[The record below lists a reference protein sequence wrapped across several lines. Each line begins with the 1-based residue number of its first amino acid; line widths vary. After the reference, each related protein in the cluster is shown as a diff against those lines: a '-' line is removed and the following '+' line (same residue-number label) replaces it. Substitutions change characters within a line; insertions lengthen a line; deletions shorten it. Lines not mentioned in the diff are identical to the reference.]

1 MILSILKKIIGSKNN
16 RDLRRIRKTVAE
28 INSLEESLKLFSDKD
43 LREKTN
49 QFRDRLASGEQ
60 LDEMLAEAFATVRE
74 TSRRVLAMR
83 HFDVQLIG
91 GITLHEGRIAEMRTG
106 EGKTLAATLSA
117 YLNALPAKGVHII
130 TVNDY
135 LAKRDAQWMLPLYRA
150 LGLSLG
156 VIQSH
161 RGGNEASSFYC
172 SADDENG
179 LTVSTRKEAYAAD
192 ITYGTNNEFGFD
204 YLRDNMAVSSEQL
217 VQGELFYSVIDEVDS
232 ILVDEAR
239 TPLIISGKV
248 SDSTKWYSDF
258 TRIVKGMKRDVHY
271 EIDEAKKQVH
281 TTEVGVEY
289 VESKLGIKNLYE
301 NTQTNFIH
309 YLTATLRAK
318 TIFTKDVDYI
328 IADGQIKIVD
338 EFTGRV
344 LEGRRYSDGLHQ
356 ALEAKENVKIQDENQ
371 TLASITYQNYFRMYE
386 NLAGMTGTAK
396 TEEEEFVQIYNL
408 EVVEIPTNL
417 PIQRSDQQDA
427 VYKTNSAK
435 LDAVIED
442 IKLRNTKGQ
451 PILLGTVSVEASEE
465 ISKLLTSK
473 GIVHNVL
480 NAKNHEEEANI
491 VAQAGRLGAVTVATN
506 MAGRGVD
513 IKLGGNPEDMAIQ
526 LQIKENQQ
534 DNPNFLKTKIVE
546 FESKVEKEKQ
556 DVLELGG
563 LYVLGTERH
572 ESRRIDNQLRGRSG
586 RQGDPGESRFYISL
600 QDDLMRRFQ
609 GERIE
614 SIMNKLNLPDEERIE
629 QSMVTKS
636 IERAQAQVESLNFE
650 IRKNVLKFDQVL
662 NQQRDVIYKWRR
674 ELLRSESIHDLIE
687 GWFEDVVDLISKNIE
702 NYKKSYES
710 LDQFKDLVENELS
723 ELLSDA
729 AKNKLFQNLEINDNL
744 DIEKSLKDLFYDNE
758 KQDENNFWNLA
769 RGSALSFIDQSWKDH
784 LAEMDYL
791 RSGIGLRAMG
801 QRDPLVEY
809 QNEGYDL
816 FEELI
821 DNVKF
826 SVIRIL
832 LNFDKNLIVQ
842 KEKNIDDNV
851 KEKTITK
858 DKIGRN
864 DPCYCGSGKKYKK
877 CGMVDACIKKS

>member
-1 MILSILKKIIGSKNN
+1 MSIFKKVLSVGSGKLATELNT
-16 RDLRRIRKTVAE
+16 IVAA
-28 INSLEESLKLFSDKD
+28 INSKEQEFEKFSDQ
-43 LREKTN
+43 EIKTN
-49 QFRDRLASGEQ
+49 FQNLSEQ
-60 LDEMLAEAFATVRE
+60 LEDSSQNIEVEAFAYTRE
-74 TSRRVLAMR
+74 AAKRTLGQR
-83 HFDVQLIG
+83 HYDVQIFG
-91 GITLHEGRIAEMRTG
+91 GLVLLRNKIAEMKTG
-106 EGKTLAATLSA
+106 EGKTLVSTLPIS
-117 YLNALPAKGVHII
+117 LMALYKKGVHVV
-130 TVNDY
+130 TVNEY
-135 LAKRDAQWMLPLYRA
+135 LAKRDAEWMSPIYEF
-150 LGLSLG
+150 LGLEVGLIHSNQDPLDKA
-156 VIQSH
+156 
-161 RGGNEASSFYC
+161 ASY
-172 SADDENG
+172 
-179 LTVSTRKEAYAAD
+179 KKD

-204 YLRDNMAVSSEQL
+204 YLRDNMAVSNEQL

-258 TRIVKGMKRDVHY
+258 TRIVKGMKRDIHY

-281 TTEVGVEY
+281 TTEAGVEY
-289 VESKLGIKNLYE
+289 VESKLGITNLYE

-328 IADGQIKIVD
+328 VSDGQIKIVD

-417 PIQRSDQQDA
+417 PIQRMDQQDA
-427 VYKTNSAK
+427 VYKTNTAK
-435 LDAVIED
+435 LEAVIED
-442 IKLRNTKGQ
+442 IKIRNDKGQ

-480 NAKNHEEEANI
+480 NAKNHEQEAHI
-491 VAQAGRLGAVTVATN
+491 IAQAGRMGAVTVATN

-513 IKLGGNPEDMAIQ
+513 IKLGGNPEEMAIQ
-526 LQIKENQQ
+526 QQIKENQQ
-534 DNPNFLKTKIVE
+534 DNQEFLNAKISE
-546 FESKVEKEKQ
+546 FEPEVEKEKNR
-556 DVLELGG
+556 VLELGG

-674 ELLRSESIHDLIE
+674 ELLRSKNIKNLIE
-687 GWFEDVVDLISKNIE
+687 GWFEDVADIVSNNIE
-702 NYKKSYES
+702 SYKKNYET
-710 LDQFKDLVENELS
+710 LDDFKNLVENELS
-723 ELLSDA
+723 ELLSDVS
-729 AKNKLFQNLEINDNL
+729 KNKFIQKLEINDKL
-744 DIEKSLKDLFYDNE
+744 DIKKSLEELFYNNE
-758 KQDENNFWNLA
+758 NQDIDNFWNLA

-832 LNFDKNLIVQ
+832 LNFDKNLIVK

-858 DKIGRN
+858 DKIRRN
-864 DPCYCGSGKKYKK
+864 DQCYCGSGKKYKK

>member
-1 MILSILKKIIGSKNN
+1 MSIFKKVLSVGSGKLASELN
-16 RDLRRIRKTVAE
+16 DVVQA
-28 INSLEESLKLFSDKD
+28 INDKEKEFELFSDEEIKLNFQD
-43 LREKTN
+43 LSKKLNGDPHNIEV
-49 QFRDRLASGEQ
+49 
-60 LDEMLAEAFATVRE
+60 EAFAYIRE
-74 TSRRVLAMR
+74 AAKRTLGQR
-83 HFDVQLIG
+83 HYDVQLFG
-91 GITLHEGRIAEMRTG
+91 GLVLLRNKIAEMKTG
-106 EGKTLAATLSA
+106 EGKTLVSTLPIS
-117 YLNALPAKGVHII
+117 LMALFKKGVHVV
-130 TVNDY
+130 TVNEY
-135 LAKRDAQWMLPLYRA
+135 LAKRDAEWMSPIYNF
-150 LGLSLG
+150 LGLD
-156 VIQSH
+156 V
-161 RGGNEASSFYC
+161 
-172 SADDENG
+172 G
-179 LTVSTRKEAYAAD
+179 LIHSNQDPEEKNQAYKKD

-204 YLRDNMAVSSEQL
+204 YLRDNMAISSEQL

-248 SDSTKWYSDF
+248 SDSTKWYSEF
-258 TRIVKGMKRDVHY
+258 TKIVKGMKRDVHY

-281 TTEVGVEY
+281 TTELGVEF
-289 VESKLGIKNLYE
+289 VESKLGISNLYE
-301 NTQTNFIH
+301 NTKTNFIH

-318 TIFTKDVDYI
+318 TIFVKDVDYI
-328 IADGQIKIVD
+328 VSDGQIKIVD

-356 ALEAKENVKIQDENQ
+356 ALEAKENVRIQDENQ

-417 PIQRSDQQDA
+417 PIQRADQQDA
-427 VYKTNSAK
+427 VYKTNKAK

-442 IKLRNTKGQ
+442 IKLRNQNGQ
-451 PILLGTVSVEASEE
+451 PVLLGTVSVEASEE
-465 ISKLLTSK
+465 ISKILTSK

-480 NAKNHEEEANI
+480 NAKNHEQEANI
-491 VAQAGRLGAVTVATN
+491 IAQAGKLGAVTVATN

-513 IKLGGNPEDMAIQ
+513 IKLGGNAEEMALQ
-526 LQIKENQQ
+526 LQINENEQ
-534 DNPNFLKTKIVE
+534 DNPNYL
-546 FESKVEKEKQ
+546 ESKISELEENVEIEKEK
-556 DVLELGG
+556 VLSLGG

-600 QDDLMRRFQ
+600 QDELMRRFQ

-614 SIMNKLNLPDEERIE
+614 SIMTKLNLPDDERIE

-674 ELLRSESIHDLIE
+674 ELLRSQNINSLIE
-687 GWFEDVVDLISKNIE
+687 GWLSDVLETVANNIDS
-702 NYKKSYES
+702 YKKTYEN
-710 LDQFKDLVENELS
+710 LEHFNELVKDELG
-723 ELLSDA
+723 ELLSDSIRSKFI
-729 AKNKLFQNLEINDNL
+729 KNLQINDDL
-744 DIEKSLKDLFYDNE
+744 DIYKDLEDLFNENE
-758 KQDENNFWNLA
+758 KQDTDNFWSLA

-784 LAEMDYL
+784 LSEMDYL

-816 FEELI
+816 FEDLI
-821 DNVKF
+821 NNVKF

-842 KEKNIDDNV
+842 KDNNIDDNV
-851 KEKTITK
+851 KEKVITK

-864 DPCYCGSGKKYKK
+864 DHCYCG
-877 CGMVDACIKKS
+877 

>member
-1 MILSILKKIIGSKNN
+1 MSIFKKVLSVGSGKLATELNT
-16 RDLRRIRKTVAE
+16 IVAA
-28 INSLEESLKLFSDKD
+28 INSKEQEFEKFSDQ
-43 LREKTN
+43 EIKTN
-49 QFRDRLASGEQ
+49 FQNLSEQ
-60 LDEMLAEAFATVRE
+60 LEDSSQNIEVEAFAYTRE
-74 TSRRVLAMR
+74 AAKRTLGQR
-83 HFDVQLIG
+83 HYDVQIFG
-91 GITLHEGRIAEMRTG
+91 GLVLLRNKIAEMKTG
-106 EGKTLAATLSA
+106 EGKTLVSTLPIS
-117 YLNALPAKGVHII
+117 LMALYKKGVHVV
-130 TVNDY
+130 TVNEY
-135 LAKRDAQWMLPLYRA
+135 LAKRDAEWMSPVYEF
-150 LGLSLG
+150 LGLEVGLIHSNQDPLDKA
-156 VIQSH
+156 
-161 RGGNEASSFYC
+161 ASY
-172 SADDENG
+172 
-179 LTVSTRKEAYAAD
+179 KKD

-204 YLRDNMAVSSEQL
+204 YLRDNMAVSNEQL

-258 TRIVKGMKRDVHY
+258 TRIVKGMKRDIHY

-281 TTEVGVEY
+281 TTEAGVEY
-289 VESKLGIKNLYE
+289 VESKLGITNLYE

-318 TIFTKDVDYI
+318 TIFTKDIDYI
-328 IADGQIKIVD
+328 VSDGQIKIVD

-417 PIQRSDQQDA
+417 PIQRMDQQDA
-427 VYKTNSAK
+427 VYKTNTAK
-435 LDAVIED
+435 LEAVIED
-442 IKLRNTKGQ
+442 IKIRNDKGQ

-480 NAKNHEEEANI
+480 NAKNHEQEAHI
-491 VAQAGRLGAVTVATN
+491 IAQAGRMGAVTVATN

-513 IKLGGNPEDMAIQ
+513 IKLGGNPEEMAIQ
-526 LQIKENQQ
+526 QQIKENQQ
-534 DNPNFLKTKIVE
+534 DNQEFLNAKISE
-546 FESKVEKEKQ
+546 FEPEVEKEKKR
-556 DVLELGG
+556 VLELGG

-674 ELLRSESIHDLIE
+674 ELLRSKNIKNLIE
-687 GWFEDVVDLISKNIE
+687 GWFEDVADIVSNNIE
-702 NYKKSYES
+702 SYKKNYET
-710 LDQFKDLVENELS
+710 LDDFKNLVENELS
-723 ELLSDA
+723 ELLSDVS
-729 AKNKLFQNLEINDNL
+729 KNKFIQKLEINDKL
-744 DIEKSLKDLFYDNE
+744 DIKKSLEELFYNNE
-758 KQDENNFWNLA
+758 NQDIDNFWNLA

-832 LNFDKNLIVQ
+832 LNFDKNLIVK

-864 DPCYCGSGKKYKK
+864 DQCYCGSGKKYKK

>member
-1 MILSILKKIIGSKNN
+1 MSIFKKVLSVGSGKLASELNNIVDAINDKEQEFEKLSDEEIKTNFQNLSNQLTDSPLSIE
-16 RDLRRIRKTVAE
+16 V
-28 INSLEESLKLFSDKD
+28 
-43 LREKTN
+43 
-49 QFRDRLASGEQ
+49 
-60 LDEMLAEAFATVRE
+60 EAFAYTRE
-74 TSRRVLAMR
+74 AAKRTIGQR
-83 HFDVQLIG
+83 HYDVQIFG
-91 GITLHEGRIAEMRTG
+91 GLVLLRNKITEMKTG
-106 EGKTLAATLSA
+106 EGKTLVSTLPIS
-117 YLNALPAKGVHII
+117 LMTLFKKGVHVV
-130 TVNDY
+130 TVNEY
-135 LAKRDAQWMLPLYRA
+135 LAKRDAEWMSPIYNF
-150 LGLSLG
+150 LGLE
-156 VIQSH
+156 V
-161 RGGNEASSFYC
+161 
-172 SADDENG
+172 G
-179 LTVSTRKEAYAAD
+179 LIHSNQEPLDKAAAYKKN

-417 PIQRSDQQDA
+417 PIQRTDQQDA

-534 DNPNFLKTKIVE
+534 DNPNYLKTKIVE

-710 LDQFKDLVENELS
+710 LDQFKDLVESELS

-729 AKNKLFQNLEINDNL
+729 AKNKLFKNLEINDNL

-758 KQDENNFWNLA
+758 NQDENNFWNLA

-877 CGMVDACIKKS
+877 CGMVNACTKKS

>member
-1 MILSILKKIIGSKNN
+1 LSIFKRVLSVGSGKLASELN
-16 RDLRRIRKTVAE
+16 DVVQA
-28 INSLEESLKLFSDKD
+28 INDKEKEFELFSDEEIKLNFQELSKKLNGD
-43 LREKTN
+43 PQSIEV
-49 QFRDRLASGEQ
+49 
-60 LDEMLAEAFATVRE
+60 EAFAYIRE
-74 TSRRVLAMR
+74 AAKRTLGQR
-83 HFDVQLIG
+83 HYDVQLFG
-91 GITLHEGRIAEMRTG
+91 GLVLLRNKIAEMKTG
-106 EGKTLAATLSA
+106 EGKTLVSTLPIS
-117 YLNALPAKGVHII
+117 LMALFKKGVHVV
-130 TVNDY
+130 TVNEY
-135 LAKRDAQWMLPLYRA
+135 LAKRDAEWMSPIYNF
-150 LGLSLG
+150 LGLE
-156 VIQSH
+156 V
-161 RGGNEASSFYC
+161 
-172 SADDENG
+172 G
-179 LTVSTRKEAYAAD
+179 LIHSNQNPAEKNQAYKKD

-204 YLRDNMAVSSEQL
+204 YLRDNMAISREQL

-248 SDSTKWYSDF
+248 SDSTKWYSEF
-258 TRIVKGMKRDVHY
+258 TKIVKGMKRDIHY

-281 TTEVGVEY
+281 TTELGVEY
-289 VESKLGIKNLYE
+289 VESKLGISNLYE
-301 NTQTNFIH
+301 NTKTNFIH

-318 TIFTKDVDYI
+318 TIYLKDVDYI
-328 IADGQIKIVD
+328 IEDGQIKIVD

-417 PIQRSDQQDA
+417 PVQRVDQQDA
-427 VYKTNSAK
+427 VYKTNKAK
-435 LDAVIED
+435 LEAVIED
-442 IKLRNTKGQ
+442 IRIRNQNGQ

-465 ISKLLTSK
+465 ISKILTSK
-473 GIVHNVL
+473 GIIHNVL
-480 NAKNHEEEANI
+480 NAKNHEQEANI
-491 VAQAGRLGAVTVATN
+491 IAQAGKLGAVTVATN

-513 IKLGGNPEDMAIQ
+513 IKLGGNADEMALQ
-526 LQIKENQQ
+526 LQIKEEKLE
-534 DNPNFLKTKIVE
+534 NPNYLISKIKE
-546 FESKVEKEKQ
+546 LEDNVEKEKEK
-556 DVLELGG
+556 VLSLGG

-600 QDDLMRRFQ
+600 QDELMRRFQ

-614 SIMNKLNLPDEERIE
+614 SIMNKLNLPDDERIE

-674 ELLRSESIHDLIE
+674 ELLRSENISSLIE
-687 GWFEDVVDLISKNIE
+687 GWLSDVLETVANNIE
-702 NYKKSYES
+702 SFKKSYDNLEH
-710 LDQFKDLVENELS
+710 FNELVENELG
-723 ELLSDA
+723 ELLSDLVRS
-729 AKNKLFQNLEINDNL
+729 KFLKNLEINDDL
-744 DIEKSLKDLFYDNE
+744 DIYKDLENLFYDNE
-758 KQDENNFWNLA
+758 NQDKENFWRLA

-784 LAEMDYL
+784 LSEMDYL

-821 DNVKF
+821 NNVKF

-832 LNFDKNLIVQ
+832 LNFDKTFIVQ

-851 KEKTITK
+851 KDKVIAK

-864 DPCYCGSGKKYKK
+864 DPCYCGSGKKFKK
-877 CGMVDACIKKS
+877 CGLVDKCIKKS

>member
-1 MILSILKKIIGSKNN
+1 MSIFKKVLSVGSGKLASELN
-16 RDLRRIRKTVAE
+16 DVVQA
-28 INSLEESLKLFSDKD
+28 INDKEKEFELFSDEEIKLNFQD
-43 LREKTN
+43 LSKKLNGDPQSIEV
-49 QFRDRLASGEQ
+49 
-60 LDEMLAEAFATVRE
+60 EAFAYIRE
-74 TSRRVLAMR
+74 AAKRTLGQR
-83 HFDVQLIG
+83 HYDVQLFG
-91 GITLHEGRIAEMRTG
+91 GLVLLRNKIAEMKTG
-106 EGKTLAATLSA
+106 EGKTLVSTLPIS
-117 YLNALPAKGVHII
+117 LMALFKKGVHVV
-130 TVNDY
+130 TVNEY
-135 LAKRDAQWMLPLYRA
+135 LAKRDAEWMSPIYNF
-150 LGLSLG
+150 LGLD
-156 VIQSH
+156 V
-161 RGGNEASSFYC
+161 
-172 SADDENG
+172 G
-179 LTVSTRKEAYAAD
+179 LIHSNQNPEEKNQAYKKD

-204 YLRDNMAVSSEQL
+204 YLRDNMAISSEQL

-248 SDSTKWYSDF
+248 SDSTKWYSEF
-258 TRIVKGMKRDVHY
+258 TKIVKGMKRDVHY

-281 TTEVGVEY
+281 TTELGVEF
-289 VESKLGIKNLYE
+289 VESKLGISNLYE
-301 NTQTNFIH
+301 NTKTNFIH

-318 TIFTKDVDYI
+318 TIFVKDVDYI
-328 IADGQIKIVD
+328 VSDGQIKIVD

-356 ALEAKENVKIQDENQ
+356 ALEAKENVRIQDENQ

-417 PIQRSDQQDA
+417 PIQRADQQDA
-427 VYKTNSAK
+427 VYKTNKAK

-442 IKLRNTKGQ
+442 IKLRNQNGQ
-451 PILLGTVSVEASEE
+451 PVLLGTVSVEASEE
-465 ISKLLTSK
+465 ISKILTSK

-480 NAKNHEEEANI
+480 NAKNHEQEANI
-491 VAQAGRLGAVTVATN
+491 IAQAGKLGAVTVATN

-513 IKLGGNPEDMAIQ
+513 IKLGGNAEEMALQ
-526 LQIKENQQ
+526 LQINENEQ
-534 DNPNFLKTKIVE
+534 DNPNYL
-546 FESKVEKEKQ
+546 ESKISELEENVEIEKEK
-556 DVLELGG
+556 VLSLGG

-600 QDDLMRRFQ
+600 QDELMRRFQ

-614 SIMNKLNLPDEERIE
+614 SIMTKLNLPDDERIE

-674 ELLRSESIHDLIE
+674 ELLRSQNINSLIE
-687 GWFEDVVDLISKNIE
+687 GWLSDVLETVANNIDS
-702 NYKKSYES
+702 YKKTYEN
-710 LDQFKDLVENELS
+710 LEHFNELVNNELG
-723 ELLSDA
+723 ELLSDSVRSKFI
-729 AKNKLFQNLEINDNL
+729 KNLQINDDL
-744 DIEKSLKDLFYDNE
+744 DIYKDLEDLFNENE
-758 KQDENNFWNLA
+758 KQDTDNFWNLA

-784 LAEMDYL
+784 LSEMDYL

-816 FEELI
+816 FEDLI
-821 DNVKF
+821 NNVKF

-842 KEKNIDDNV
+842 KENNIDDNV
-851 KEKTITK
+851 KEKIITK

-877 CGMVDACIKKS
+877 CGLVDKCIRKS

>member
-1 MILSILKKIIGSKNN
+1 LSIFKRVLSVGSGKLASELN
-16 RDLRRIRKTVAE
+16 DVVQA
-28 INSLEESLKLFSDKD
+28 INDKEKEFELFSDEEIKLNFQELSKKLNGD
-43 LREKTN
+43 PQSIEV
-49 QFRDRLASGEQ
+49 
-60 LDEMLAEAFATVRE
+60 EAFAYIRE
-74 TSRRVLAMR
+74 AAKRTLGQR
-83 HFDVQLIG
+83 HYDVQLFG
-91 GITLHEGRIAEMRTG
+91 GLVLLRNKIAEMKTG
-106 EGKTLAATLSA
+106 EGKTLVSTLPIS
-117 YLNALPAKGVHII
+117 LMALFKKGVHVV
-130 TVNDY
+130 TVNEY
-135 LAKRDAQWMLPLYRA
+135 LAKRDAEWMSPIYNF
-150 LGLSLG
+150 LGLE
-156 VIQSH
+156 V
-161 RGGNEASSFYC
+161 
-172 SADDENG
+172 G
-179 LTVSTRKEAYAAD
+179 LIHSNQDPAEKNQAYKKD

-204 YLRDNMAVSSEQL
+204 YLRDNMAISKEQL

-248 SDSTKWYSDF
+248 SDSTKWYSEF
-258 TRIVKGMKRDVHY
+258 TKIVKGMKRDIHY

-281 TTEVGVEY
+281 TTELGVEY
-289 VESKLGIKNLYE
+289 VESKLGISNLYE
-301 NTQTNFIH
+301 NTKTNFIH

-318 TIFTKDVDYI
+318 TIYVKDVDYI
-328 IADGQIKIVD
+328 IGDGQIKIVD

-396 TEEEEFVQIYNL
+396 TEEDEFVQIYNL

-417 PIQRSDQQDA
+417 PVQRVDQQDA
-427 VYKTNSAK
+427 VYKTNKAK
-435 LDAVIED
+435 LEAVIED
-442 IKLRNTKGQ
+442 IKIRNQNGQ

-465 ISKLLTSK
+465 ISKILTSK

-480 NAKNHEEEANI
+480 NAKNHEQEANI
-491 VAQAGRLGAVTVATN
+491 IAQAGKLGAVTVATN

-513 IKLGGNPEDMAIQ
+513 IKLGGNADEMALQ
-526 LQIKENQQ
+526 LQINEEKLE
-534 DNPNFLKTKIVE
+534 NPNYLKSKIKKLE
-546 FESKVEKEKQ
+546 DNVEKEKEK
-556 DVLELGG
+556 VLSLGG

-600 QDDLMRRFQ
+600 QDELMRRFQ

-614 SIMNKLNLPDEERIE
+614 SIMNKLNLPDDERIE

-674 ELLRSESIHDLIE
+674 ELLRSENISSLIE
-687 GWFEDVVDLISKNIE
+687 GWLSDVLETVANNIE
-702 NYKKSYES
+702 SFKKSYEN
-710 LDQFKDLVENELS
+710 LEHFNELVENELG
-723 ELLSDA
+723 ELLSDLA
-729 AKNKLFQNLEINDNL
+729 RGKFLKNLEINDDL
-744 DIEKSLKDLFYDNE
+744 DIYKDLENLFNDNE
-758 KQDENNFWNLA
+758 NQDKENFWRLA

-821 DNVKF
+821 NNVKF

-832 LNFDKNLIVQ
+832 LNFDKTLIVQ

-851 KEKTITK
+851 KDKVIAK

-864 DPCYCGSGKKYKK
+864 DPCYCGSGKKFKK
-877 CGMVDACIKKS
+877 CGLVDKCIKKS

>member
-1 MILSILKKIIGSKNN
+1 MSIFKKVLSVGSGKLASELNT
-16 RDLRRIRKTVAE
+16 IVAA
-28 INSLEESLKLFSDKD
+28 INSKEQEFEKFSDK
-43 LREKTN
+43 EIKTN
-49 QFRDRLASGEQ
+49 FQNLSEKLEDSPQSIEI
-60 LDEMLAEAFATVRE
+60 EAFAYVRE
-74 TSRRVLAMR
+74 AAKRTLGQR
-83 HFDVQLIG
+83 HYDVQIFG
-91 GITLHEGRIAEMRTG
+91 GLVLLRNKIAEMKTG
-106 EGKTLAATLSA
+106 EGKTLVSTLPIS
-117 YLNALPAKGVHII
+117 LMALYKKGVHVV
-130 TVNDY
+130 TVNEY
-135 LAKRDAQWMLPLYRA
+135 LAKRDAEWMSPIYEF
-150 LGLSLG
+150 LGLEVGLIHSNQDPLDKA
-156 VIQSH
+156 
-161 RGGNEASSFYC
+161 ASY
-172 SADDENG
+172 
-179 LTVSTRKEAYAAD
+179 KKD

-258 TRIVKGMKRDVHY
+258 TKIVRGMKKDIHY

-281 TTEVGVEY
+281 TTEAGVEY
-289 VESKLGIKNLYE
+289 VESKLGINNLYE

-328 IADGQIKIVD
+328 VADGQIKIVD

-417 PIQRSDQQDA
+417 PIQRMDKQDA
-427 VYKTNSAK
+427 VYKTNVAK

-442 IKLRNTKGQ
+442 IKIRNDKGQ

-465 ISKLLTSK
+465 ISKILTSK

-480 NAKNHEEEANI
+480 NAKNHEQEAHI
-491 VAQAGRLGAVTVATN
+491 IAQAGRLGAVTVATN

-513 IKLGGNPEDMAIQ
+513 IKLGGNPEEMAIQ
-526 LQIKENQQ
+526 HQIKENQQ
-534 DNPNFLKTKIVE
+534 DNQDFLNSKISE
-546 FESKVEKEKQ
+546 FESEVEKEKKR
-556 DVLELGG
+556 VLELGG

-674 ELLRSESIHDLIE
+674 ELLRSQSIKNLIE
-687 GWFEDVVDLISKNIE
+687 GWFEDVTDIVSNNIE
-702 NYKKSYES
+702 SYKKNYET
-710 LDQFKDLVENELS
+710 LDDFKILVENELS
-723 ELLSDA
+723 ELLSDTT
-729 AKNKLFQNLEINDNL
+729 KNKLIQKLEINDNL
-744 DIEKSLKDLFYDNE
+744 EIKKSLEELFYNNE
-758 KQDENNFWNLA
+758 NQDINNFWNLA

-826 SVIRIL
+826 SVVRIL
-832 LNFDKNLIVQ
+832 LNFDKNLIVK

-851 KEKTITK
+851 KEKTILK

-877 CGMVDACIKKS
+877 CGMINACIKKS

>member
-1 MILSILKKIIGSKNN
+1 MSIFKKVLSVGSGKLASELN
-16 RDLRRIRKTVAE
+16 DVVQA
-28 INSLEESLKLFSDKD
+28 INDKEKDFELFSDEEIKVNFQNLSKKLNGD
-43 LREKTN
+43 PQSIEV
-49 QFRDRLASGEQ
+49 
-60 LDEMLAEAFATVRE
+60 EAFAYIRE
-74 TSRRVLAMR
+74 AAKRTLGQR
-83 HFDVQLIG
+83 HYDVQLFG
-91 GITLHEGRIAEMRTG
+91 GLVLLRNKIAEMKTG
-106 EGKTLAATLSA
+106 EGKTLVSTLPIS
-117 YLNALPAKGVHII
+117 LMALFKKGVHVV
-130 TVNDY
+130 TVNEY
-135 LAKRDAQWMLPLYRA
+135 LAKRDAEWMSPIYNF
-150 LGLSLG
+150 LGLE
-156 VIQSH
+156 V
-161 RGGNEASSFYC
+161 
-172 SADDENG
+172 G
-179 LTVSTRKEAYAAD
+179 LIHSNQNPEEKNQAYKKD

-204 YLRDNMAVSSEQL
+204 YLRDNMAISSEQL

-239 TPLIISGKV
+239 TPLIISGKI
-248 SDSTKWYSDF
+248 SDSTKWYSEF
-258 TRIVKGMKRDVHY
+258 TKIVKGMKRDIHY

-281 TTEVGVEY
+281 TTELGVEY
-289 VESKLGIKNLYE
+289 VESKLGIPNLYE
-301 NTQTNFIH
+301 NTKTNFIH

-318 TIFTKDVDYI
+318 TIFVKDVDYI
-328 IADGQIKIVD
+328 VADGQIKIVD

-417 PIQRSDQQDA
+417 PIQRADQQDA
-427 VYKTNSAK
+427 VYKTNKAK

-442 IKLRNTKGQ
+442 IKLRNQNGQ

-480 NAKNHEEEANI
+480 NAKNHEQEASI
-491 VAQAGRLGAVTVATN
+491 IAQAGKIGAVTVATN

-513 IKLGGNPEDMAIQ
+513 IKLGGNAEEMAIQ
-526 LQIKENQQ
+526 LQINENELE
-534 DNPNFLKTKIVE
+534 NPNYLKSKISE
-546 FESKVEKEKQ
+546 LEENVEKEKEK
-556 DVLELGG
+556 VLSLGG

-600 QDDLMRRFQ
+600 QDELMRRFQ

-614 SIMNKLNLPDEERIE
+614 SIMNKLNLPDDERIE

-674 ELLRSESIHDLIE
+674 KLLRSESVSDLIE
-687 GWFEDVVDLISKNIE
+687 DWFSDVLETVENNIE
-702 NYKKSYES
+702 SYKKSYEN
-710 LDQFKDLVENELS
+710 LEHFNELVENELG
-723 ELLSDA
+723 ELLSDSA
-729 AKNKLFQNLEINDNL
+729 RSKFLNNLQINDDL
-744 DIEKSLKDLFYDNE
+744 DIYKDLENLFKENE
-758 KQDENNFWNLA
+758 KQDRDNFWNLA

-784 LAEMDYL
+784 LSEMDYL

-821 DNVKF
+821 NNVKF

-832 LNFDKNLIVQ
+832 LNFDKTLIVQ

-851 KEKTITK
+851 KEKVITK

-877 CGMVDACIKKS
+877 CGLVDKCIKKS

>member
-1 MILSILKKIIGSKNN
+1 MSIFKKVLSVGSGKLASELNN
-16 RDLRRIRKTVAE
+16 IVDAINDKEQEFEKLSDEE
-28 INSLEESLKLFSDKD
+28 I
-43 LREKTN
+43 KTN
-49 QFRDRLASGEQ
+49 FLNLSNQ
-60 LDEMLAEAFATVRE
+60 LTDSPLNIEVEAFAYTRE
-74 TSRRVLAMR
+74 AAKRTIGQR
-83 HFDVQLIG
+83 HYDVQIFG
-91 GITLHEGRIAEMRTG
+91 GLVLLRNKITEMKTG
-106 EGKTLAATLSA
+106 EGKTLVSTLPIS
-117 YLNALPAKGVHII
+117 LMALFKKGVHVV
-130 TVNDY
+130 TVNEY
-135 LAKRDAQWMLPLYRA
+135 LAKRDAEWMSPIYNF
-150 LGLSLG
+150 LGLE
-156 VIQSH
+156 V
-161 RGGNEASSFYC
+161 
-172 SADDENG
+172 G
-179 LTVSTRKEAYAAD
+179 LIHSNQEPLDKAAAYKKN

-258 TRIVKGMKRDVHY
+258 TRIVKGMKRDIHY

-417 PIQRSDQQDA
+417 PIQRNDQQDA

-546 FESKVEKEKQ
+546 FEAKVEKEKQ

-864 DPCYCGSGKKYKK
+864 DQCYCGSGKKYKK
-877 CGMVDACIKKS
+877 CGMVDACTKKS

>member
-1 MILSILKKIIGSKNN
+1 MSIFKKVLSVGSGKLATELNT
-16 RDLRRIRKTVAE
+16 IVAA
-28 INSLEESLKLFSDKD
+28 INSKEQEFEKFSDQ
-43 LREKTN
+43 EIKTN
-49 QFRDRLASGEQ
+49 FQNLSEQ
-60 LDEMLAEAFATVRE
+60 LEDSSQNIEVEAFAYTRE
-74 TSRRVLAMR
+74 AAKRTLGQR
-83 HFDVQLIG
+83 HYDVQIFG
-91 GITLHEGRIAEMRTG
+91 GLVLLRNKIAEMKTG
-106 EGKTLAATLSA
+106 EGKTLVSTLPIS
-117 YLNALPAKGVHII
+117 LMALYKKGVHVV
-130 TVNDY
+130 TVNEY
-135 LAKRDAQWMLPLYRA
+135 LAKRDAEWMSPIYEF
-150 LGLSLG
+150 LGLEVGLIHSNQNPL
-156 VIQSH
+156 
-161 RGGNEASSFYC
+161 EKAASY
-172 SADDENG
+172 
-179 LTVSTRKEAYAAD
+179 KKD

-204 YLRDNMAVSSEQL
+204 YLRDNMAVSNEQL

-258 TRIVKGMKRDVHY
+258 TRIVKGMKRDIHY

-289 VESKLGIKNLYE
+289 VEMKLGITNLYE

-309 YLTATLRAK
+309 YLTASLRAK

-328 IADGQIKIVD
+328 VSDGQIKIVD

-417 PIQRSDQQDA
+417 PIQRMDQQDA
-427 VYKTNSAK
+427 VYKTNTAK

-442 IKLRNTKGQ
+442 IKIRNDKGQ

-480 NAKNHEEEANI
+480 NAKNHEQEAHI
-491 VAQAGRLGAVTVATN
+491 IAQAGRMGAVTVATN

-513 IKLGGNPEDMAIQ
+513 IKLGGNPEEMATQ
-526 LQIKENQQ
+526 QQIKENQQ
-534 DNPNFLKTKIVE
+534 DNQEYLNSKISE
-546 FESKVEKEKQ
+546 FASEVEKEKKR
-556 DVLELGG
+556 VLELGG

-674 ELLRSESIHDLIE
+674 ELLRSKNIKNLIE
-687 GWFEDVVDLISKNIE
+687 GWFEDVADIVSNNIE
-702 NYKKSYES
+702 SYKKNYET
-710 LDQFKDLVENELS
+710 LEDFKNFVDNELS

-729 AKNKLFQNLEINDNL
+729 SKNKLIQKLEINDNL
-744 DIEKSLKDLFYDNE
+744 DIKKSLEELFYNNE
-758 KQDENNFWNLA
+758 NQDINNFWNLA
-769 RGSALSFIDQSWKDH
+769 RNSALSFIDQSWKDH

-809 QNEGYDL
+809 QKEGYDL

-832 LNFDKNLIVQ
+832 LNFDKNLIVK